1 MRGLAANMIFMS
13 KYLTHPS
20 ITHLTLAVKYVFIA
34 LLNQPLRG
42 KSGSMKNRNS
52 PYIGNKLIDAFH
64 KDNSTFKTQPSDKKT
79 GYTFL
84 CLILNQVRQ

>member
-1 MRGLAANMIFMS
+1 MRGIANMIFMS
-13 KYLTHPS
+13 KYLIQPS
-20 ITHLTLAVKYVFIA
+20 IAHLTVAVKYVFIA
-34 LLNQPLRG
+34 LLNQPQR

-52 PYIGNKLIDAFH
+52 LYIGNKLIDAFH
-64 KDNSTFKTQPSDKKT
+64 KDNSTFKTQPSDKT